1 MTNEPMTPEHLA
13 EIKARCDATGSISG
27 AMALRSH
34 AHVDIPALV
43 AEVERLTRHITAIE
57 DYERCDVCNCE
68 LQFSGHSP
76 DMEELYDCPL
86 CRKNAEVERLQAR
99 TAQLEQDA
107 ADNERLNC
115 KAMQVMCESRDKTLA
130 ELATTAETID
140 RDWARLTDD
149 RVRALLKT
157 IVAAATTPGTAP
169 EEGQGS

>member
-1 MTNEPMTPEHLA
+1 MARRRSTTMTNEPMTPEHLA

-43 AEVERLTRHITAIE
+43 A
-57 DYERCDVCNCE
+57 
-68 LQFSGHSP
+68 
-76 DMEELYDCPL
+76 
-86 CRKNAEVERLQAR
+86 KVERLQAR